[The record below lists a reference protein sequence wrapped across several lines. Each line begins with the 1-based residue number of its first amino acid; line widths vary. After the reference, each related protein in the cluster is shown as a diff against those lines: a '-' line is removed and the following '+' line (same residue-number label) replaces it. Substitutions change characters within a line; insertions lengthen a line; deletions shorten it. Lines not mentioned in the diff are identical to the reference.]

1 MPATGRGSLTSMLL
15 LSVLIACVSL
25 ALPGLAKAANA
36 KTKNVFLIVT
46 DGFRWQEV
54 FTGAEDLL
62 MDKTNGG
69 VRDVASL
76 RKKFWRETPES
87 RREALLPFF
96 WTEIAPHGQLYGNQ
110 AKGSIAR
117 VTNDRRFS
125 YPGYNEI
132 FTGHAD
138 PRIDSNKKIPNPNIT
153 VFEWL
158 QGRPGFSKRVAAL
171 ATWDVFPSIFNCSRS
186 GIPIWPTWEAP
197 PNGVVPP
204 KAVSLLLED
213 TTSLWDDLIL
223 DSFMQQAALS
233 YIKEKK
239 PRVLFLGYGETD
251 EWAHE
256 ARYDLY
262 RQAANHVDRY
272 IKSLWELAQ
281 SIPQYRDKTT
291 FIITADH
298 GRGSGPSAWKNHGEK
313 VEGAEGIWLAV
324 LGPDTPKLGERT
336 QAGPIGQNQIAA
348 TIAALL
354 GEDYPAA
361 FPQVGAPIAEVIA
374 HK

>member
-1 MPATGRGSLTSMLL
+1 
-15 LSVLIACVSL
+15 
-25 ALPGLAKAANA
+25 
-36 KTKNVFLIVT
+36 
-46 DGFRWQEV
+46 
-54 FTGAEDLL
+54 
-62 MDKTNGG
+62 
-69 VRDVASL
+69 
-76 RKKFWRETPES
+76 
-87 RREALLPFF
+87 LLPFF

-197 PNGVVPP
+197 ANGVVPP

-262 RQAANHVDRY
+262 LQAANHVDRY

-298 GRGSGPSAWKNHGEK
+298 GRGSGPSAWKNHGAK

-361 FPQVGAPIAEVIA
+361 FPQVGAPIAEAIA
-374 HK
+374 RK